1 MSRPKKTRNKTS
13 NVVPM
18 SPESAESVAVAEAE
32 PETPFDQSP
41 PANPAK
47 TTPPPTP
54 KAKRPS
60 FFARVKLIPKADWG
74 TRVFIYVYCWEPIC
88 NLKMGGENKYLVR
101 LSEPI
106 LDEQPLMVD
115 YGSGKYHLKLVN
127 RKPGSGEGEMVDT
140 TEIEI
145 YNPKYP
151 PKIPRSVWMN
161 DPRNERWA
169 ALLPK
174 EEPVVPPT
182 GLNTLTDAFKTFGE
196 IRRDLKEEM
205 APPPGAVPA
214 PVGDP
219 MGNALSMVQ
228 TIMAMKADNP
238 MVEIM
243 KIQLQSVND
252 QAERARDRE
261 AALQKEMREMILKM
275 SEHNTNGGGEKRF
288 GLREAIGE
296 LKEFLPAI
304 KEFLPQA
311 VESARASRSSWL
323 DVARDVAPGV
333 IDWGGKI
340 ALALASRMPPPPPV
354 QQNGQP
360 RPQLAATANG
370 AQPQQQPQAPPQE
383 PPAFVRFLGQPFVFD
398 GFQRYFRGYKEGN
411 NTGADFAEWVNDG
424 GGEVPLKEGR
434 AMGSTGIMQMLK
446 QSPAWFL
453 FKDDEAKLTAF
464 VDETLAWA
472 PPVEDPDD
480 GEDDDDD
487 DVVDLTKKGV

>member
-1 MSRPKKTRNKTS
+1 MPKTRKPGKPRN
-13 NVVPM
+13 NVVAM
-18 SPESAESVAVAEAE
+18 EPEAAGNVAVAENP
-32 PETPFDQSP
+32 PETPFDETP
-41 PANPAK
+41 PANQAPPAAAA
-47 TTPPPTP
+47 PVPRRSPT
-54 KAKRPS
+54 
-60 FFARVKLIPKADWG
+60 FFERVALIPKLDWG
-74 TRVFIYVYCWEPIC
+74 TRAFIYVYCLEPIC

-101 LSEPI
+101 LQEPI
-106 LDEQPLMVD
+106 TDENPLMID
-115 YGSGKYHLKLVN
+115 YGSGKYRLQLVH
-127 RKPGSGEGEMVDT
+127 RKPAGDKSDAIDT
-140 TEIEI
+140 KEIEI

-174 EEPVVPPT
+174 EEPPAPQT
-182 GLNTLTDAFKTFGE
+182 GLGTLTDAFKTFSD
-196 IRRDLKEEM
+196 IRRDVKEEM
-205 APPPGAVPA
+205 GPPPSAAA

-360 RPQLAATANG
+360 RPQIAATANG